1 MSQRQRSLR
10 PLQSVGQGVWA
21 AALPRLHRRVL
32 PGSKELPEQLIAT
45 LCRIKKE
52 IQVTMG
58 NASAPLIAVAGL
70 LGAAGVALAAA
81 AAHVDGS
88 EALRAAAELAMVH
101 AVAGLAII
109 AISLHAR
116 RPWLWRTI
124 VGIMLTGAILFVGTV
139 GLGVLAEFRP
149 LPMLAPVGGSLTIL
163 AWVGVSIAGLI
174 EWMNSSRREP
184 DED

>member
-1 MSQRQRSLR
+1 M
-10 PLQSVGQGVWA
+10 
-21 AALPRLHRRVL
+21 
-32 PGSKELPEQLIAT
+32 AT

-52 IQVTMG
+52 IQVTMS

-70 LGAAGVALAAA
+70 LGAAGVALAAT

-116 RPWLWRTI
+116 RQWLWRTI
-124 VGIMLTGAILFVGTV
+124 VGIMLIGAILFVGTV

-149 LPMLAPVGGSLTIL
+149 LPLLAPVGGSLTIL
-163 AWVGVSIAGLI
+163 AWVGLSIAGLI
-174 EWMNSSRREP
+174 EWMNS
-184 DED
+184 